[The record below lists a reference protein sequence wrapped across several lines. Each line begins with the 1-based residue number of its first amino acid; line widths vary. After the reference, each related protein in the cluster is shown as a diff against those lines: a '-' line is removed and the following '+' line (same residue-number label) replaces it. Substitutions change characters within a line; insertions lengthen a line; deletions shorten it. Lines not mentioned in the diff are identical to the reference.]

1 MIFII
6 RYTHLYNG
14 QKLKTKEKIKK
25 EISNCAKAK
34 GKQFCEVIR

>member
-6 RYTHLYNG
+6 SYTHLYNG
-14 QKLKTKEKIKK
+14 QKLKKKGKMKK
-25 EISNCAKAK
+25 EISNCAKDK

>member
-1 MIFII
+1 MIFKIS
-6 RYTHLYNG
+6 YTHLYNS
-14 QKLKTKEKIKK
+14 QTLKKKEKMKK